1 MARAVVVPLG
11 SWPLEML
18 AETAAGYCDEPSV
31 DAFLEKVKR
40 GIYSRPHRAD
50 GCRPKWH
57 RAKLEADIARRH
69 GLQRAVIAE
78 DLTGQ
83 I

>member
-1 MARAVVVPLG
+1 MARSVAIPHG

-31 DAFLEKVKR
+31 EAFLAKVKR
-40 GIYSRPHRAD
+40 GIYSQPNRDER
-50 GCRPKWH
+50 CRPKWH
-57 RAKLEADIARRH
+57 RGKLEQDIARRH
-69 GLQRAVIAE
+69 GLQRPAIAE
-78 DLTGQ
+78 DLTEL

>member
-1 MARAVVVPLG
+1 MSRRVTIPHG

-31 DAFLEKVKR
+31 ETFLEKVKR
-40 GIYSRPHRAD
+40 GIYSNPNRAV

-57 RAKLEADIARRH
+57 RAKLEQDIARRH
-69 GLQRAVIAE
+69 GLQRPAIAE
-78 DLTGQ
+78 DVTGF